1 MEKLLRAVNVK
12 KYFPVRGSL
21 FKKVKAVDGVSF
33 EIEHGETFGIVG
45 ETGCGKSTLGRVV
58 LRLIEPTGGRI
69 YFEGRDVTKVR
80 GKKLKEFRR
89 KAQMVFQD
97 PHSSLNPRMTIAEIL
112 LEPLREH
119 GIYVDEPE
127 RFLVENM
134 ELVGLG
140 KEHLYRYPH
149 ELSGGQKQRVA
160 VLRAL
165 LLKPKFIVLD
175 EPTSSLDVSVQA
187 QILNMLKDLQR
198 KLNVSYVFISHDLGV
213 VKYMSRRIA
222 VMYLG
227 KFVEVADADTLFE
240 KPMHPYTQAL
250 LSAIPIP
257 DPKIARSRKRIL
269 IPGEPPSPINPPPGC
284 RFRPRCPRAMDVC
297 GRRDPPFIEVEPGH
311 HVACWLYASK

>member
-198 KLNVSYVFISHDLGV
+198 KLNVSYMFISHDLGV

-227 KFVEVADADTLFE
+227 KFVEVADADMLFE

-284 RFRPRCPRAMDVC
+284 RFRPRCPRA
-297 GRRDPPFIEVEPGH
+297 
-311 HVACWLYASK
+311 